1 MRGGPSKKMN
11 PPYKSAVCSHAHPPR
26 CKAHGVS
33 IRPAAPLPAP
43 VSWEV
48 SAPPIRARTP
58 APGSRSANARGASDA
73 SAANGNTASRHHFC
87 NCLKAPQ
94 MQRSRD
100 CQKRIQASATEQQND
115 VCRERSVPCAF
126 NQEAFL
132 NHFESLK
139 NLATGRKD
147 FYDTLTRLA
156 AFAAR
161 RVRIDIL
168 FIRKAIATPQ

>member
-11 PPYKSAVCSHAHPPR
+11 SPYKSAVCSHAHPPR
-26 CKAHGVS
+26 RKAHGVS
-33 IRPAAPLPAP
+33 IRPAAPL
-43 VSWEV
+43 
-48 SAPPIRARTP
+48 P